1 MRLAAP
7 NNCHMMVHAISQE
20 FRGTG
25 NKTMLILEG
34 RQVEGQGSQVLVKND
49 RPQCINTEAYNATF
63 LHTFFTHIFTHIFHT
78 IFVHSLPLDAIAVSF
93 PMAQFSVVEED
104 MNLTVCVQ
112 LSAGP
117 YSKERNVSL
126 TIFSTEGTAAGMMVP
141 M

>member
-1 MRLAAP
+1 
-7 NNCHMMVHAISQE
+7 
-20 FRGTG
+20 
-25 NKTMLILEG
+25 MLILEG
-34 RQVEGQGSQVLVKND
+34 RQVEGQGLQVLVKND
-49 RPQCINTEAYNATF
+49 RPQCIKTEAYNATHFLHTF
-63 LHTFFTHIFTHIFHT
+63 LHTFFHT
-78 IFVHSLPLDAIAVSF
+78 IFVYSLPLDAIAVSF